1 MPGAASRRSKRRITS
16 TVKKELVKQL
26 MQVSKESFIIQGSYR
41 NWYHS
46 LSDIEKE
53 GVVNPKPPKDG
64 SCSEKCKSVLD
75 EKKRKWLILWA
86 FRQERD
92 YKILKEAA
100 SRGDIL
106 VMGVVTKGSAVEE
119 MKSKGRRLENGR
131 KIVVVGIVTQ
141 EDLVGECDCDYWP
154 EETGWRYKFF
164 IRVLYWLPE
173 ERYGDG
179 LEHEKPFQGSLM
191 PITHIDAVEI
201 TKNLQG
207 HPYKLRSMDLAD
219 PNSCKIKDVKYVKTD
234 KIYLDDETL
243 RFAVA
248 AAKVGNLLLVG
259 PPGVGKTTLAR
270 ALAEALGSGYHLAV
284 AHALWFRRDVVGGE
298 TIINNTVHWKSGLLI
313 RAYNR
318 VAERILVGDSRP
330 YFLIIDE
337 INRADADKAFADF
350 FATFISPFCEDWS
363 IPEGL
368 VEEIK
373 GYGTYIDDEAE
384 NFVNYYLLFR
394 DIPLK
399 FIRIIGTMNL
409 RDARN
414 LFMLGEALLRRF
426 VIVKVE
432 VDACKYLDALLQDER
447 IRQHFQ
453 KLCDTLKDKKPQA
466 ITPAAVAGAARL
478 LEALG
483 GGQYTE
489 DDVRRVLEA
498 LGGKLPGGRRSG
510 R

>member
-1 MPGAASRRSKRRITS
+1 
-16 TVKKELVKQL
+16 
-26 MQVSKESFIIQGSYR
+26 MQISEESFVIQGSYR

-46 LSDIEKE
+46 LSDIEQE

-64 SCSEKCKSVLD
+64 SCHEECKSKLN
-75 EKKRKWLILWA
+75 EKKRKWFILWA

-92 YKILKEAA
+92 YKNLKEAT
-100 SRGDIL
+100 SKGNVL
-106 VMGVVTKGSAVEE
+106 VIGVVTKRSAEE
-119 MKSKGRRLENGR
+119 ELKSLENGR

-154 EETGWRYKFF
+154 EDTGWKYKFF

-179 LEHEKPFQGSLM
+179 LEHEKPFRGSLKS
-191 PITHIDAVEI
+191 ITHSDVVEI
-201 TKNLQG
+201 IKNLQVR
-207 HPYKLRSMDLAD
+207 PYKLRSIDLAD
-219 PNSCKIKDVKYVKTD
+219 PNSCKIKDVDVKHVKTD

-248 AAKVGNLLLVG
+248 AAKAGNLLLVG

-298 TIINNTVHWKSGLLI
+298 TIINNTVYWRSGLLI

-318 VAERILVGDSRP
+318 AAERIMNGDYKP

-350 FATFISPFCEDWS
+350 FAAFISPFCEDWS

-373 GYGTYIDDEAE
+373 GYGTYIDDEAK
-384 NFVNYYLLFR
+384 NFVNYYSLFR

-432 VDACKYLDALLQDER
+432 VDACKHLDALLQDKKMLP
-447 IRQHFQ
+447 HFQ
-453 KLCDTLKDKKPQA
+453 KLCDSLKDKETQA
-466 ITPAAVAGAARL
+466 ITPAAVAGAAKL

-489 DDVRRVLEA
+489 DDVRRVLEM
-498 LGGKLPGGRRSG
+498 LSGKLPGGRRSG